1 MIRALGV
8 LSVKDLGDSVEDT
21 TKARD
26 RLASSVN
33 IGIKIDKDD
42 TKTRISNPP
51 FVLRQFF
58 NTIKINVYIYIYYRI
73 FILFIDIQNIIDLGY
88 FC

>member
-33 IGIKIDKDD
+33 IGIKIDKDEA
-42 TKTRISNPP
+42 KTRISNPP

-58 NTIKINVYIYIYYRI
+58 NTIKINVFIYYIIYIYKK
-73 FILFIDIQNIIDLGY
+73 
-88 FC
+88 

>member
-8 LSVKDLGDSVEDT
+8 LSVKDLGDTVEDT

-42 TKTRISNPP
+42 ANKNRVTHPP

-58 NTIKINVYIYIYYRI
+58 NTIKINVFIIDFNI
-73 FILFIDIQNIIDLGY
+73 FNIIILNR
-88 FC
+88 FIESH